1 MHWHVVA
8 IGCAIVLFAAALRRM
23 TGFGFAMVTVSLLS
37 LMIGPKDSVL
47 VALVLQ
53 LVLGI
58 RNIGLIARETRWRLV
73 PWLLGAGIAAV
84 PIGLAILH
92 ASDDRTLRLIVGVAV
107 LSALAPIL
115 GRARPPIEAGW
126 RGATVSG
133 FLAGLLNS
141 LAAMPAPPLLLYL
154 MRLKDVSLE
163 ARRATLIAMFTLL
176 TTGALAGHLLSG
188 GVGRDI
194 LLMALAFTPAALL
207 GDHLGRNTPWAMN
220 RRVIDAVSIAI
231 VIGSAAVLV
240 VSALVVG

>member
-1 MHWHVVA
+1 MPWHVVA
-8 IGCAIVLFAAALRRM
+8 IGCVIVLFAAGLRRM

-37 LMIGPKDSVL
+37 LMISPKESVL

-58 RNIGLIARETRWRLV
+58 RNLRLIVYDTRWSLV
-73 PWLLGAGIAAV
+73 PWLLGAGIAAIPV
-84 PIGLAILH
+84 GLAILH

-188 GVGRDI
+188 NVGTDT
-194 LLMALAFTPAALL
+194 LLFALIFTPAALV

-231 VIGSAAVLV
+231 VIGSATVLV
-240 VSALVVG
+240 VSAILVS